1 MSDVFKN
8 ITNISIG
15 DSFQKFKNEATE
27 MVPKL
32 IISIIM
38 IIVIFTVADWIRNII
53 NGRGVLSNNF
63 FGSNSVFGEFEQQ
76 RKKKIIYYQL
86 GEIIY
91 YLIIIFGITFS
102 ITNLGF
108 QTPAVLTILG
118 TFIVTIGI
126 SMQGLIG
133 NIWAGIYI
141 SIIQLYDIGDR
152 IGISTVTGN
161 VINYTLFNT
170 VIFDE
175 KTNSEI
181 TIPNTTIQNGLLTNF
196 SRTKN

>member
-1 MSDVFKN
+1 MSDVLKN

-15 DSFQKFKNEATE
+15 DSFQKFKNDATE
-27 MVPKL
+27 IVPKL

-53 NGRGVLSNNF
+53 NGRKVLNNNF
-63 FGSNSVFGEFEQQ
+63 FSSNSILGEFEQQ

-118 TFIVTIGI
+118 TFIVTIGF
-126 SMQGLIG
+126 SMQGLMS
-133 NIWAGIYI
+133 NLWAGIYI
-141 SIIQLYDIGDR
+141 SIVDLYSIGDR
-152 IGISTVTGN
+152 INISTVTGN

-181 TIPNTTIQNGLLTNF
+181 TIPNITIQNGLLSNL
-196 SRTKN
+196 SRTH

>member
-15 DSFQKFKNEATE
+15 DSFQKFKNDATE

-38 IIVIFTVADWIRNII
+38 IILVFTVADWIRNII
-53 NGRGVLSNNF
+53 NGRRVLNNNF
-63 FGSNSVFGEFEQQ
+63 FDSNSIFGEFEQQ

-141 SIIQLYDIGDR
+141 SIIQLYDIGDK
-152 IGISTVTGN
+152 ISISTVTGT

-181 TIPNTTIQNGLLTNF
+181 TIPNATIQNGLLTNF
-196 SRTKN
+196 SRTH

>member
-1 MSDVFKN
+1 MSDVLKN

-27 MVPKL
+27 MIPKIL
-32 IISIIM
+32 VSIIM
-38 IIVIFTVADWIRNII
+38 IIVIFTVANWVRNII
-53 NGRGVLSNNF
+53 EGKGGFNDSLFS
-63 FGSNSVFGEFEQQ
+63 SNSILGEFEQE
-76 RKKKIIYYQL
+76 RKKNIIFYQL
-86 GEIIY
+86 GDIVY

-102 ITNLGF
+102 VTNLGF
-108 QTPAVLTILG
+108 QTPTVLTIIG
-118 TFIVTIGI
+118 TFILTIGL

-141 SIIQLYDIGDR
+141 SILQLFDIGDR

-181 TIPNTTIQNGLLTNF
+181 TIPNSTIQNGLLTNF
-196 SRTKN
+196 SRNN

>member
-15 DSFQKFKNEATE
+15 DSFQKFKNDATE

-38 IIVIFTVADWIRNII
+38 IILVFTVADWIRNII
-53 NGRGVLSNNF
+53 NGRRVLNNNF
-63 FGSNSVFGEFEQQ
+63 FDSNSIFGEFEQQ

-141 SIIQLYDIGDR
+141 SIIQLYDIGDK
-152 IGISTVTGN
+152 ISISTVTGT

-181 TIPNTTIQNGLLTNF
+181 TIPNTTIQNGLLINF
-196 SRTKN
+196 SRTH